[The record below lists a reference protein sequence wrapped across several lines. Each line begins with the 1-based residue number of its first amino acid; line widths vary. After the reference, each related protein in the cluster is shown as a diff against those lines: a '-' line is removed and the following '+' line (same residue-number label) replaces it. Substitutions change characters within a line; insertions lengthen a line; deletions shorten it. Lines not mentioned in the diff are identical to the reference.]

1 MISGASIDRCV
12 RILLT
17 TYYHMHHY
25 TVQLLGRWSRV
36 HIGNIIRPLNFSEA
50 AEGSSIHWK
59 KCSTKNM
66 LIALK
71 TDKYLL
77 EISSMHLTQV
87 QYDLDIDYATLVLR
101 QAYFFRDKRT
111 FLRLYES
118 KLKRLGL
125 FFRSVHAY

>member
-1 MISGASIDRCV
+1 MKG
-12 RILLT
+12 
-17 TYYHMHHY
+17 
-25 TVQLLGRWSRV
+25 LGYD
-36 HIGNIIRPLNFSEA
+36 
-50 AEGSSIHWK
+50 WK

-101 QAYFFRDKRT
+101 YAYFFKDKRT
-111 FLRLYES
+111 FLRLYKS
-118 KLKRLGL
+118 KLKQLGL